1 MPVEMHITDVAHI
14 IQLAVAPVFLL
25 SGVGVTLTVLTNRLS
40 RIVDRARVLEERL
53 PDASKQVKTGLHTDL
68 DTLARR
74 ARFINWAI
82 TLTTCCG
89 LLVCL
94 VIQTLFVGYF
104 LSLDLSQTI
113 ALLFIVAML
122 AFVIAFVCFLR
133 EIFLATS
140 SLRIGPY

>member
-1 MPVEMHITDVAHI
+1 MPPDTHITDIAHI

-53 PDASKQVKTGLHTDL
+53 TSATQSSTAGLNADLHT
-68 DTLARR
+68 LASR
-74 ARFINWAI
+74 ARLINWAI
-82 TLTTCCG
+82 TLTTSCG

-94 VIQTLFVGYF
+94 VIVALFVGYF
-104 LSLDLSQTI
+104 LSVDLSRAI
-113 ALLFIVAML
+113 ALLFIVGML
-122 AFVIAFVCFLR
+122 AFVIAFVSFLR